1 MTSNT
6 WTTRTNR
13 NSIALL
19 VVILMLLGPSSIV
32 LYYRMIR
39 VVGQSTTSAESR
51 NQNTVCSVRTVMYM
65 DGFQWTSAS
74 LFIHTASTQPCLNL
88 FVSHWTVDTPIKLFL
103 ASVLVF
109 LLGILTEVGT
119 TWIRQYHSHYRNSS
133 SNKISTSYNFYST
146 LIQPSLHIL
155 LATFSYMNMVIIMT
169 FSIELFIMLLAG
181 IGIGHYYIL
190 VGEKITIVRSIPPND
205 NSISKLSTSTE
216 PATWSTTYHD
226 MTIHADTISIPC
238 CEFLSSY
245 QPNENNH
252 CIANQDSYEHTTV
265 EEDESSLP
273 FLSQVS

>member
-1 MTSNT
+1 
-6 WTTRTNR
+6 
-13 NSIALL
+13 
-19 VVILMLLGPSSIV
+19 
-32 LYYRMIR
+32 
-39 VVGQSTTSAESR
+39 
-51 NQNTVCSVRTVMYM
+51 
-65 DGFQWTSAS
+65 
-74 LFIHTASTQPCLNL
+74 
-88 FVSHWTVDTPIKLFL
+88 
-103 ASVLVF
+103 
-109 LLGILTEVGT
+109 
-119 TWIRQYHSHYRNSS
+119 
-133 SNKISTSYNFYST
+133 
-146 LIQPSLHIL
+146 
-155 LATFSYMNMVIIMT
+155 MNMVIIMT

-190 VGEKITIVRSIPPND
+190 VGENITIVRSIPPND

-245 QPNENNH
+245 HPDENNH